1 MNDPLDQV
9 TTLRL
14 ELARERD
21 RAEAFRHAFNV
32 EVLKVMRAAV
42 IQATIS
48 ADDEIARLKDRVK
61 ELEDARPIGTAS
73 KADIEQQYYG
83 YYPNPKDM
91 MGVTKPDLRMDDK
104 VTLLTL
110 SGFAVSYR
118 EVSLGEDY
126 LVDISQGEAT
136 IRNLEGFCCVT
147 ISLAGPVYDSPKKR
161 MTLKDFK
168 VLMSFPAK
176 QEFTFKTHE

>member
-61 ELEDARPIGTAS
+61 ELEDA
-73 KADIEQQYYG
+73 KE
-83 YYPNPKDM
+83 
-91 MGVTKPDLRMDDK
+91 MGVKNKAETSQLYGIVDCDVEKVMANFRMDE
-104 VTLLTL
+104 VVHLLTL
-110 SGFAVSYR
+110 SGCAIGHR
-118 EVSLGEDY
+118 EVELGQDY
-126 LVDISQGEAT
+126 LVDIIDGVAN
-136 IRNLEGFCCVT
+136 IRTLDGFICVA
-147 ISLAGPVYDSPKKR
+147 ISLYGPVYDSPKKR

-168 VLMSFPAK
+168 VLTSFPAK
-176 QEFTFKTHE
+176 QEFTFRTHE

>member
-61 ELEDARPIGTAS
+61 ELEGRS
-73 KADIEQQYYG
+73 
-83 YYPNPKDM
+83 
-91 MGVTKPDLRMDDK
+91 
-104 VTLLTL
+104 
-110 SGFAVSYR
+110 
-118 EVSLGEDY
+118 
-126 LVDISQGEAT
+126 
-136 IRNLEGFCCVT
+136 
-147 ISLAGPVYDSPKKR
+147 
-161 MTLKDFK
+161 
-168 VLMSFPAK
+168 
-176 QEFTFKTHE
+176 HE

>member
-1 MNDPLDQV
+1 MSNPLDEI

-61 ELEDARPIGTAS
+61 ELEGRS
-73 KADIEQQYYG
+73 
-83 YYPNPKDM
+83 
-91 MGVTKPDLRMDDK
+91 
-104 VTLLTL
+104 
-110 SGFAVSYR
+110 
-118 EVSLGEDY
+118 
-126 LVDISQGEAT
+126 
-136 IRNLEGFCCVT
+136 
-147 ISLAGPVYDSPKKR
+147 
-161 MTLKDFK
+161 
-168 VLMSFPAK
+168 
-176 QEFTFKTHE
+176 HE

>member
-48 ADDEIARLKDRVK
+48 ADDEIARLKERVK
-61 ELEDARPIGTAS
+61 ELEGRS
-73 KADIEQQYYG
+73 
-83 YYPNPKDM
+83 
-91 MGVTKPDLRMDDK
+91 
-104 VTLLTL
+104 
-110 SGFAVSYR
+110 
-118 EVSLGEDY
+118 
-126 LVDISQGEAT
+126 
-136 IRNLEGFCCVT
+136 
-147 ISLAGPVYDSPKKR
+147 
-161 MTLKDFK
+161 
-168 VLMSFPAK
+168 
-176 QEFTFKTHE
+176 HE

>member
-1 MNDPLDQV
+1 MNDHLDQV

-61 ELEDARPIGTAS
+61 ELEGRS
-73 KADIEQQYYG
+73 
-83 YYPNPKDM
+83 
-91 MGVTKPDLRMDDK
+91 
-104 VTLLTL
+104 
-110 SGFAVSYR
+110 
-118 EVSLGEDY
+118 
-126 LVDISQGEAT
+126 
-136 IRNLEGFCCVT
+136 
-147 ISLAGPVYDSPKKR
+147 
-161 MTLKDFK
+161 
-168 VLMSFPAK
+168 
-176 QEFTFKTHE
+176 HE